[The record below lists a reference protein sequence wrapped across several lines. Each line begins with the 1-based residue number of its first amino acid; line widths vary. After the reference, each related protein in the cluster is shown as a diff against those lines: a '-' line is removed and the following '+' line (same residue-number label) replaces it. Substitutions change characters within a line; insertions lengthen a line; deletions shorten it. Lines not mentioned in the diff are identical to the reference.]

1 MRLPGPEHDVPGTID
16 ETPLTWSPSGALL
29 ALDRDGH
36 LVVRTTDG
44 RLLAESQIKRGLIAV
59 EPASD
64 SVLYVTP
71 SDELVRTDGLRT
83 TRFGDVSRLAGDPRG
98 IEALADGS
106 TAVFGPRRIAIIGP
120 SGRLIASA
128 PVRRRALL
136 TQDVSASPDGR
147 GYAYVLTTRRQKG
160 GTDTCRAAPAPRPPG
175 PHSRDHSRLASG
187 LRMGIHRDVERIVD
201 RRLGISTVTT
211 SPLVPDHGRALD
223 GRRDLSTNG
232 HGESASPTTSHGIR

>member
-1 MRLPGPEHDVPGTID
+1 MQPRPPVGALVESWGWIGVSRGHAEPWYGGRRWTSAGSFHRPPEWISGVAVSGARIAFSVEGRGLFVVRLPGPEHGVAGTMD
-16 ETPLTWSPSGALL
+16 ETPLTCSPSGALL
-29 ALDRDGH
+29 ALDSDGH

-44 RLLAESQIKRGLIAV
+44 RLREESQIKRGLIAV

-120 SGRLIASA
+120 SGRLITSA

-136 TQDVSASPDGR
+136 TQDPS
-147 GYAYVLTTRRQKG
+147 
-160 GTDTCRAAPAPRPPG
+160 
-175 PHSRDHSRLASG
+175 
-187 LRMGIHRDVERIVD
+187 
-201 RRLGISTVTT
+201 
-211 SPLVPDHGRALD
+211 
-223 GRRDLSTNG
+223 
-232 HGESASPTTSHGIR
+232 